1 MKGLGFRVLV
11 IERDQVL
18 HKILVWATVI
28 SLEPTLILIM
38 RIVVDHINFQPMS
51 NLQFKLSKGHI
62 SCFSSE
68 IDVGDYFMLCKVWV
82 GRPGVLGPQYFHP
95 Y

>member
-1 MKGLGFRVLV
+1 
-11 IERDQVL
+11 
-18 HKILVWATVI
+18 
-28 SLEPTLILIM
+28 M

-68 IDVGDYFMLCKVWV
+68 IDVGDYFILCKVWV
-82 GRPGVLGPQYFHP
+82 GSLQEDLADDLECLAHNISTLTRQSEWPTLIISISIFQLP
-95 Y
+95 